1 MATVK
6 KTLEEAIVYFHIN
19 INCVD
24 PLGRTA
30 LHIAIENEN
39 LEMIEVC
46 LHTYIFDY
54 LAGFMS
60 VGTVAS
66 PLVRNQFLFSRMLR
80 WKQRNN
86 LNQIGHQR
94 CNIL

>member
-6 KTLEEAIVYFHIN
+6 KTLEEAMVYFHIN

-39 LEMIEVC
+39 LEMIEV
-46 LHTYIFDY
+46 
-54 LAGFMS
+54 
-60 VGTVAS
+60 S
-66 PLVRNQFLFSRMLR
+66 P
-80 WKQRNN
+80 
-86 LNQIGHQR
+86 H
-94 CNIL
+94 

>member
-39 LEMIEVC
+39 LEMIEVWHC
-46 LHTYIFDY
+46 LYSSSIPKHADDSGKLSIIQT
-54 LAGFMS
+54 
-60 VGTVAS
+60 
-66 PLVRNQFLFSRMLR
+66 
-80 WKQRNN
+80 
-86 LNQIGHQR
+86 
-94 CNIL
+94 

>member
-6 KTLEEAIVYFHIN
+6 KTLEEAMVYFHIN

-39 LEMIEVC
+39 LEMIEVQSSLSLILWPVC
-46 LHTYIFDY
+46 SRTRGSALLLVLSPFFGRVSTDFYILLY
-54 LAGFMS
+54 E
-60 VGTVAS
+60 
-66 PLVRNQFLFSRMLR
+66 
-80 WKQRNN
+80 
-86 LNQIGHQR
+86 
-94 CNIL
+94 